1 MPLDD
6 AVRAFIAAQPVA
18 RLATIDDAERPHVVP
33 VCFALLED
41 RLYSVVDEKPKRS
54 TRLQRLRNI
63 EARPSATLLFDVY
76 GDDWDELAWVMVRG
90 SAVILAGGDEYDAAL
105 AALRER
111 YPQYRAMA
119 LEGRPLICLVP
130 ERVSSWGLES

>member
-63 EARPSATLLFDVY
+63 EARPSAALLFDVY
-76 GDDWDELAWVMVRG
+76 QDDWDELAWVMVRG
-90 SAVILAGGDEYDAAL
+90 SAVILDGGDEYDVAL

-119 LEGRPLICLVP
+119 LEGRPLIRLVP
-130 ERVSSWGLES
+130 ERVSSWGLRP